1 MKAPTIALRKLDSS
15 IHDRDGLVFFVFAE
29 ELQRLDPTI
38 KKALGKEVIERL
50 SVFATKR
57 GFQGGLGEVLYYP
70 TTDGHLTLMIGL
82 GERKSFEIDRL
93 RQASA
98 ISLRLFEKMRLK
110 KVVAV
115 WPTIKRS
122 AQGPVSDADLI
133 TAAAEGY
140 LLGAYEFDRYKTSM
154 KNKFSADLVEFALV
168 KKNAAGEKALQEAI
182 IVSQAVNEARD
193 LQNDNSD
200 DVNPEAFAQFAT
212 KVAKEHKLKIT
223 IIDGPELK
231 KLGLNLL
238 HSVGRA
244 SKWQPKLI
252 MIEYRGNPKNKN
264 QLQALAGKGITFDTG
279 GVNLKPTFGGSLE
292 HMHLDMSGAADVLEV
307 IKVAS
312 ILKLKT
318 NILAV
323 MPIAENAIGGDAYK
337 PGSVIRAYNGT
348 TVEIANTDGEG
359 RLVLAD
365 AIAYVTRKYKL
376 DAVID
381 IATLTGAIIITFGER
396 FAGLLSNHDGLANEL
411 LKAGVRTAEPLWRL
425 PLTDGYRREIRGK
438 KSDLVNSVATRPPRA
453 DAIQAAAF
461 LEAFTNGVPLGHIDI
476 AGTSMRSRPMS
487 YVPAGGTGFGVRLLI
502 EYLRNNL
509 QGPKGK
515 KR

>member
-1 MKAPTIALRKLDSS
+1 MKAPVITLRKLDGS
-15 IHDRDGLVFFVFAE
+15 IHDRDGLVFFMFAG
-29 ELQRLDPTI
+29 ELQRLDPAI
-38 KKALGKEVIERL
+38 KKALGKDVIARL
-50 SVFATKR
+50 SSFAAKR
-57 GFQGGLGEVLYYP
+57 EFQASLGEVLYYP

-82 GERKSFEIDRL
+82 GERKTFEIDRL
-93 RQASA
+93 RQATA
-98 ISLRLFEKMRLK
+98 ISLRLFEKMRLR
-110 KVVAV
+110 KVVAM

-122 AQGPVSDADLI
+122 TLGPVSDADLV

-140 LLGAYEFDRYKTSM
+140 LLGAYEFDRYKATM
-154 KNKFSADLVEFALV
+154 QKKFSAEVVELAIT
-168 KKNAAGEKALQEAI
+168 KKNATIEKALREAL

-200 DVNPEAFAQFAT
+200 DVNPEMFAQFAT
-212 KVAKEHKLKIT
+212 KTAKEHKLKIT
-223 IIDGPELK
+223 VIDGPELK

-252 MIEYRGNPKNKN
+252 LVEYRGNPKNKN
-264 QLQALAGKGITFDTG
+264 QLQALVGKGITFDTG
-279 GVNLKPTFGGSLE
+279 GVNLKPAMGGSLE

-307 IKVAS
+307 AKVAS
-312 ILKLKT
+312 LLKLKT

-348 TVEIANTDGEG
+348 TVEIVNTDGEG

-376 DAVID
+376 DTVID
-381 IATLTGAIIITFGER
+381 IATLTGAIIVTFGER

-425 PLTDGYRREIRGK
+425 PLTDGYRRDIRGK
-438 KSDLVNSVATRPPRA
+438 KSDLVNTVPARPARA

-461 LEAFTNGVPLGHIDI
+461 LEAFANGVPLGHIDI
-476 AGTSMRSRPMS
+476 AGASMRSRAMN
-487 YVPAGGTGFGVRLLI
+487 YIPAGGTGFGVRLLI
-502 EYLRNNL
+502 DYLRNNP
-509 QGPKGK
+509 QGPKGL
-515 KR
+515 RR